1 MSDVAALAATQYV
14 SLTSYRRDGTPVSTP
29 IWVCGHGDGL
39 AVWTVRTSFK
49 VKRIERNPAVT
60 VAPCTFRGQVTGAAV
75 PGRATI
81 LSDEENAQLRK
92 MMARKY
98 RAIGWLT
105 VYGSVVRRGKTGT
118 VGIHIDLD

>member
-14 SLTSYRRDGTPVSTP
+14 SLTSFRRDGTPVSTP
-29 IWVCGHGDGL
+29 IWVCGYGSGL

-49 VKRIERNPAVT
+49 VKRIGRNPAVT
-60 VAPCTFRGQVTGAAV
+60 VAPCKLRGEVTGEAV
-75 PGRATI
+75 SGRATI
-81 LSDEENAQLRK
+81 LSDEDTAKLRK

-98 RAIGWLT
+98 GLMGWFT

-118 VGIHIDLD
+118 IGIHIDLD